1 MSSFHCVV
9 YMHNTVKTIRK
20 SGGTQNVEFFA
31 FISDFRCRQA
41 AWTIKDG
48 YTADVTFLGLST
60 LFACVHPRRL
70 EESAKGLCSS
80 FTIITVASIEG
91 SCCMHGHTEHVL
103 IHGRAPL
110 LAHASDSCQHHGVV

>member
-9 YMHNTVKTIRK
+9 YMRNTVKTIRK

-41 AWTIKDG
+41 WT
-48 YTADVTFLGLST
+48 DVTFLGLST

-80 FTIITVASIEG
+80 FALIAVASIEG

-110 LAHASDSCQHHGVV
+110 LAHASDFCQHHGVV